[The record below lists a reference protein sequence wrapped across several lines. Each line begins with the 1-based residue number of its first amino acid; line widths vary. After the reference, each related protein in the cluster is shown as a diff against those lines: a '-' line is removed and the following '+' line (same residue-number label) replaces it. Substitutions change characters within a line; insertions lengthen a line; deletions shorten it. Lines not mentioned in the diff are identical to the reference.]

1 MTGAVGSSN
10 PVRKSDQPPIIEVRG
25 VSQVFP
31 GVKALDDVSLSLYP
45 GECLA
50 LLGENGAGKST
61 LSKVITGVY
70 QPTEGSLVVGGVDVT
85 QKGNYNIG
93 TAQEMGITIVHQ
105 ELQLIPEMTGIEN
118 IFIGRFER
126 KFGVVDWQKMQKKA
140 KEIMDFL
147 DVDIDLN
154 VPVKRLRM
162 AEKQIIQLAK
172 AISVDAKMIIMDELT
187 AVLQEKEISNIFR
200 IMDVLKKRGIGFIYV
215 SHRLDEIFEVCDT
228 YAVMVDGKLTNRG
241 HVADV
246 NKDQLIEMMIGR
258 ELTKVF
264 PPLNTK
270 LGEVVLEVKGLT
282 AEKAF
287 RNIDLTLHK
296 GEVVGIAG
304 LVGTGKT
311 ELLNALFGNFKT
323 VSGEV
328 YVKGKKLNLKHP
340 SQAIAEGI
348 GLVPDE
354 RKQLGLVMSFD
365 ILKNTT
371 LTAMDNFKKRSGLMD
386 HRKEHEETVKY
397 ADAMQLNYVSPS
409 QGVSKLSGGNQQ
421 KIVISKWLLADSDI
435 LIFDEPTRGID
446 VGAKSEIYKLIT
458 NYTQQGKAAII
469 VSPELEELI
478 GLCHRIYVMHEG
490 EINACFAG
498 EEKTQ
503 NNIVS
508 KMLGV

>member
-1 MTGAVGSSN
+1 MTAV
-10 PVRKSDQPPIIEVRG
+10 VAEVQESDNKQAPIIEVHG
-25 VSQVFP
+25 VSRVFP
-31 GVKALDDVSLSLYP
+31 GVKALDQVSFTLHP

-61 LSKVITGVY
+61 LSKIITGVY
-70 QPTEGSLVVGGVDVT
+70 QPSEGSLIVGGVNVT
-85 QKGNYNIG
+85 EKGSYNIG
-93 TAQEMGITIVHQ
+93 TAQEMGISIVHQ
-105 ELQLIPEMTGIEN
+105 ELQLIPEMTGLEN
-118 IFIGRFER
+118 MFIGRFDR
-126 KFGVVDWQKMQKKA
+126 KFGLVDWNAMKKRA
-140 KEIMDFL
+140 EEIFHFL
-147 DVDIDLN
+147 GVAVDLS

-187 AVLQEKEISNIFR
+187 AVLQEKEIENIFR
-200 IMDVLKKRGIGFIYV
+200 IIDILKKRGVGIIYI

-228 YAVMVDGKLTNRG
+228 YAVMVDGKMTNRG
-241 HVADV
+241 KVADV
-246 NKDQLIEMMIGR
+246 NKDQLVEMMIGR
-258 ELTKVF
+258 ELKKVF
-264 PPLNTK
+264 PPLNDK

-287 RNIDLTLHK
+287 RNINLSLRE

-328 YVKGKKLNLKHP
+328 VVKGKKVNIKHP
-340 SQAIAEGI
+340 VEAIDQGI

-354 RKQLGLVMSFD
+354 RKQLGLVMTFD
-365 ILKNTT
+365 IMKNTT
-371 LTAMDNFKKRSGLMD
+371 LTAMDKFKTRFGLMNQ
-386 HRKEHEETVKY
+386 RKEYEETVKS
-397 ADAMQLNYVSPS
+397 AEAMKLNYVSPS

-446 VGAKSEIYKLIT
+446 VGAKSEIYKLIHQ
-458 NYTQQGKAAII
+458 YTQQGKAAII
-469 VSPELEELI
+469 VSPELEELL
-478 GLCHRIYVMHEG
+478 GLCHKIYVMYEG
-490 EINACFAG
+490 EIRACFTG